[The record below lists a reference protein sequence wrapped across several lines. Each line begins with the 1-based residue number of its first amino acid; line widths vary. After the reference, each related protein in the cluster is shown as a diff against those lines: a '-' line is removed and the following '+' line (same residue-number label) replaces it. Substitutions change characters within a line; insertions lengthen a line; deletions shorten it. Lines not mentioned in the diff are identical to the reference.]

1 MGMPFVRAMPQA
13 LTIATSDSGGGAGIQ
28 GDIKAM
34 AANGVF
40 GLSVVVAITAQNTTT
55 ISRIHTVPRDVIEA
69 QLDAVFGDFVVGA
82 VKTGMLH
89 SSEIVRTVAERL
101 RQRGPLRLVVDPVM
115 VSSTGVRLLE
125 ADAVETLI
133 RELFPLA
140 EVVTPNVPESEAL
153 TGMRITTIDDAR
165 AAAIKIHQRGCRAV
179 LLKGGHL
186 SQAPGTDVLFDGTA
200 WTVIPGE
207 WVDSPHT
214 HGTGC
219 AYSAAIA
226 AHLAKGADLVSA
238 VRAGKQYVT
247 EAIQHGLAIG
257 HGQGPMNLLYRLDQG
272 SA

>member
-1 MGMPFVRAMPQA
+1 MGTPFVRAMPQA

-55 ISRIHTVPRDVIEA
+55 ISRVHAVPCDVIEA
-69 QLDAVFGDFVVGA
+69 QLDAVFGDFAVGA

-89 SSEIVRTVAERL
+89 SAEIIRSVAGRL
-101 RQRGPLRLVVDPVM
+101 RSHGASRLVVDPVM

-125 ADAVETLI
+125 PDAVDTLV

-140 EVVTPNVPESEAL
+140 EVVTPNVPEAEAL
-153 TGMRITTIDDAR
+153 TGMRIATIDDAR
-165 AAAIKIHQRGCRAV
+165 AAAVKIHQRGCRAV

-186 SQAPGTDVLFDGTA
+186 SQAPGTDVLFDGA
-200 WTVIPGE
+200 SWTVIPGE
-207 WVDSPHT
+207 WIDSPHT

-226 AHLAKGADLVSA
+226 AHLAKGADLMSA
-238 VRAGKQYVT
+238 VRAAKQYIT
-247 EAIQHGLAIG
+247 EAIRHGLAIG
-257 HGQGPMNLLYRLDQG
+257 HGKGPMNLLYRLEQG